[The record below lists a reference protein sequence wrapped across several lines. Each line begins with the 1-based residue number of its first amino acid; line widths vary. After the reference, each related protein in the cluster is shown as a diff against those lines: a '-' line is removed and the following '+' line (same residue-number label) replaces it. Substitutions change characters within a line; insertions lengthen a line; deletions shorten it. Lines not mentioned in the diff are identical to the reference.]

1 METIGKRIQYLLKK
15 EMMIQKELSKYL
27 DVPLNLLTAII
38 NGEVEPELSTA
49 ILIAEYFGV
58 SLDWFVT
65 GRGHIDRHEEYNHR
79 PHILRKD
86 KDITGNIHIEMSDS
100 IKLPSGDK
108 VDERRSDFKSP
119 FIKEILS
126 SIKKLTPDQ
135 RNKVLQIIN
144 LTFDLEKN

>member
-1 METIGKRIQYLLKK
+1 METIGKRLHYLLKK
-15 EMMIQKELSKYL
+15 EMLTQKELSKYL
-27 DVPLNLLTAII
+27 DIPLHLLAAII

-65 GRGHIDRHEEYNHR
+65 GRGHIRRHEEYNYL

-86 KDITGNIHIEMSDS
+86 KDITGNIHIELSDS
-100 IKLPSGDK
+100 IMLPSGDK

-119 FIKEILS
+119 FIKEIVS

-135 RNKVLQIIN
+135 RKKVLQIIN
-144 LTFDLEKN
+144 LTFDLEQN